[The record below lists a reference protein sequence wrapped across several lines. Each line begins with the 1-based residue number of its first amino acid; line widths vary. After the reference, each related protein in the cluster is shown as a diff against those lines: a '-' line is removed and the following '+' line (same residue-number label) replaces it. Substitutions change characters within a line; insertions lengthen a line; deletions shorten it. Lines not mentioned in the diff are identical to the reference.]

1 MQIRLSLRKGEL
13 EVLYERLRQAY
24 AQGQL
29 RLIKRIHALLSI
41 IDGKTV
47 SEVAEAFK
55 LITETKISILQRMS
69 AK

>member
-29 RLIKRIHALLSI
+29 RLIKRIHALLSTPGSTI
-41 IDGKTV
+41 AEISKVVQTGV
-47 SEVAEAFK
+47 S
-55 LITETKISILQRMS
+55 
-69 AK
+69 